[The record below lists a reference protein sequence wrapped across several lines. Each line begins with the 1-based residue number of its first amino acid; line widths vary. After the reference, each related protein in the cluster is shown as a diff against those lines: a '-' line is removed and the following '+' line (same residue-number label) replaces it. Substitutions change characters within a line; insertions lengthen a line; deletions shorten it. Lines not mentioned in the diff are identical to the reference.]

1 MTSDSPQVR
10 LTLDYPTL
18 RLKLTKISLL
28 ALAYSALEKELTDV
42 LKNSTGNSWLSAT
55 FSQTY
60 NSQALNEN
68 SLRTISVLFYTNAE
82 LSDGPFSMKAKFI
95 SYLGVSVNAF
105 LPESYLIVSLGIL
118 SRTIAR
124 RESGYHPPYEIVR

>member
-1 MTSDSPQVR
+1 MLTSKRCLCSSQF
-10 LTLDYPTL
+10 YFAL

-42 LKNSTGNSWLSAT
+42 LKNSTGFWLP
-55 FSQTY
+55 FRKTY

-68 SLRTISVLFYTNAE
+68 SLQTISVLFYTNAE
-82 LSDGPFSMKAKFI
+82 LSGGPFSMKAKFI
-95 SYLGVSVNAF
+95 SYLCVSGSAF
-105 LPESYLIVSLGIL
+105 FSESYLIVSLGIP

-124 RESGYHPPYEIVR
+124 R